1 MDHGLISRMLR
12 ALRLDATL
20 YREVAGPGG
29 DTRQA
34 ALVVAL
40 AAVGS
45 GVAWSARDVIYVM
58 YQAWDS
64 PHPVSV
70 EAGGLSLR
78 FILGTALI
86 AVLHVVAWPVWAGG
100 LRLVGAR
107 LGNRGAVAPE
117 FGQVARAVA
126 FAQAPGVLVVLSP
139 IPLTMTLVGADAE
152 SWTLGSRA
160 ANMSL
165 VAATLQ
171 AVISAWVL
179 VGTFLAVRQTLGL
192 SNGRTLGTIFA
203 VGVGSAVLLGMATVA
218 IILVSKIV
226 VTVLDLYPD
235 WGDRNIWAGPWL
247 FAYGIGI
254 PAAHGLEF
262 NLGLGLSG
270 MAMNLVAPLAPALI
284 P

>member
-1 MDHGLISRMLR
+1 MSSGLIGRMLR
-12 ALRLDATL
+12 ALRLDASL
-20 YREVAGPGG
+20 YPEVSASDGN
-29 DTRQA
+29 TRQA
-34 ALVVAL
+34 ALLVAL
-40 AAVGS
+40 AAIGS

-58 YQAWDS
+58 HQASGS

-86 AVLHVVAWPVWAGG
+86 AVLHTMAWPVWAGG
-100 LRLVGAR
+100 IRLVGAR
-107 LGNRGAVAPE
+107 LGDRGAVALK

-171 AVISAWVL
+171 AMISAWVL

-203 VGVGSAVLLGMATVA
+203 VGGANAVLLGMATVS
-218 IILVSKIV
+218 IILASKIV
-226 VTVLDLYPD
+226 VTVFDLYPD
-235 WGDRNIWAGPWL
+235 WPDRSAWAGPWL

-254 PAAHGLEF
+254 PAAQGFEF
-262 NLGLGLSG
+262 NLGLGLSS
-270 MAMNLVAPLAPALI
+270 LVMEFLVPLAPAII